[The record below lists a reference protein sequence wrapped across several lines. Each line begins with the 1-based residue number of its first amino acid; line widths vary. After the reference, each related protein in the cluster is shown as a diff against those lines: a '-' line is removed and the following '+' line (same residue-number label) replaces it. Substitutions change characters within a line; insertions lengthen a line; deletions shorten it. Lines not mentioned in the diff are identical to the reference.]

1 MIIGFQLGTW
11 VWGVF
16 FFGGFFLYEG
26 GLLCI
31 LGFIVSWGVLLYLGC
46 LMGGFF

>member
-1 MIIGFQLGTW
+1 L
-11 VWGVF
+11 GVF
-16 FFGGFFLYEG
+16 LGLGVFLYEG